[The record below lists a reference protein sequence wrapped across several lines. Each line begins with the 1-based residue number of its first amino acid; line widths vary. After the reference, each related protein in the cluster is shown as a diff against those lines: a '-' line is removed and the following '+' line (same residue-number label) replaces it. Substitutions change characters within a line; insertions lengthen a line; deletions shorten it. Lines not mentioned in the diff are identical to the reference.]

1 MIWIGIIVGVVVMQ
15 LATLMIVYATG
26 EDEDVVIIF
35 SVFIFYPIIRLLQ
48 IIIDKIKRVRRRK
61 RKWVNARA
69 AEQKFSG

>member
-61 RKWVNARA
+61 RK
-69 AEQKFSG
+69 